1 MGLFDS
7 LFGSNS
13 GQTRNVKNEVPW
25 IPLVSVG
32 QLEEIVQLSDQKTQI
47 IFKHST
53 TCGISRMV
61 MNTFENAYDFAKDQV
76 DLYFLDLHGFREVSN
91 ETAIRFQIQ
100 HQSPQLLIIKE
111 GKLIAHSS
119 HGGIT
124 DIDIKEYV

>member
-13 GQTRNVKNEVPW
+13 DQQKKIKKEVPW

-32 QLEEIVQLSDQKTQI
+32 QLEEIAQFSDQKTQI

-61 MNTFENAYDFAKDQV
+61 MNTFVNTYDYTKDQA
-76 DLYFLDLHGFREVSN
+76 DLYYLDLHSFREVSN
-91 ETAIRFQIQ
+91 ETATRFQVQ
-100 HQSPQLLIIKE
+100 HQSPQLLIIKG
-111 GKLIAHSS
+111 GKLLTHSS

-124 DIDIKEYV
+124 DIDINEYL